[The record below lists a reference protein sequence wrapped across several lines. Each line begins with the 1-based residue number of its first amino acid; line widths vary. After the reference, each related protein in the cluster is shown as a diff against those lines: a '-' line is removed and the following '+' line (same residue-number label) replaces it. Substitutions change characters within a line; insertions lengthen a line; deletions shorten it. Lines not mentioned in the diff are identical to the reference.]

1 MKDDATIY
9 SVFDRRQVLAG
20 MAGLSALALAA
31 GTRGARAQDAV
42 MLRWWDHFQ
51 PLQPLHAQLIATY
64 GESHPGVTVDHQVM
78 NPADMMQSLQ
88 LAFRGGEA
96 PDITSVPDSLAVV
109 SQLLQAGRFAPLS
122 DSVVLDKPFQQE
134 ALFEGMHVV
143 NGQVH
148 TFPTFSFRFH
158 ATALWFHK
166 SMMEEAGFD
175 PEIGPTNWDEIAD
188 AARKMTTG
196 NRYGLL
202 LPVQFAARMEAH
214 LRELSQMA
222 GGVGAIDW
230 KTGEYAFASDEFVAA
245 LEFLLS
251 FQTDGSLHPASSS
264 LDARQGRVRWAAG
277 EAAMFT
283 DGPWNS
289 GVLLGLD
296 AAVLD
301 GVGVQ
306 PNPRRSG
313 DATIQVA
320 PAPGTFWITAQ
331 SSNQEHASGILS
343 LMTSDEFYVALAER
357 MDQPPL
363 DLSAVDR
370 ANVHSTYRTAISGF
384 ADSVRL
390 APEPLIRNPD
400 VAKVYAEMRTV
411 SPGLGEVIQGV
422 FAGAVPDIR
431 QALQDYQ
438 DAMTAERDRAIAV
451 AVENGAQVSVDD
463 WVFDNWELG
472 TDFSP
477 DQYSSAG

>member
-1 MKDDATIY
+1 MKDDATTPLSIN
-9 SVFDRRQVLAG
+9 RRHMLAG
-20 MAGLSALALAA
+20 MASLPLLAMAGSRALM
-31 GTRGARAQDAV
+31 AQDSV
-42 MLRWWDHFQ
+42 TLRWWDHFQ
-51 PLQPLHAQLIATY
+51 PLIPLHDQLIATY
-64 GESHPGVTVDHQVM
+64 GEAHPGVAVDHQVM

-109 SQLLQAGRFAPLS
+109 SQLLQAGRFAPLA
-122 DSVVLDKPFQQE
+122 DTVVLDKSFQQE

-148 TFPTFSFRFH
+148 TFPTFSFRYH
-158 ATALWFHK
+158 ATSLWFHK
-166 SMMEEAGFD
+166 SMMEEVGFD
-175 PEIGPTNWDEIAD
+175 PAVGPTSWDEIAD
-188 AARKMTTG
+188 VAKKATTG

-202 LPVQFAARMEAH
+202 LPIQFAARMEAH
-214 LRELSQMA
+214 LRELAQLA
-222 GGVGAIDW
+222 GAVGAIDW

-301 GVGVQ
+301 GIGVQ
-306 PNPRRSG
+306 PNPSRSG
-313 DATIQVA
+313 TGTVQVS

-331 SSNQEHASGILS
+331 SPNQEHASGILS

-363 DLSAVDR
+363 DLTAVDR
-370 ANVHSTYRTAISGF
+370 ANVHPTYKTVISGY

-411 SPGLGEVIQGV
+411 SPGLGEIIQGV

-431 QALQDYQ
+431 QALQAYT
-438 DAMTAERDRAIAV
+438 DAMTAERDRAIGV
-451 AVENGAQVSVDD
+451 AVGNGAQVSVDD

-472 TDFSP
+472 TDFAPS
-477 DQYSSAG
+477 QYPSAG

>member
-1 MKDDATIY
+1 MKDDATTPL
-9 SVFDRRQVLAG
+9 SFNRRHMLAG
-20 MAGLSALALAA
+20 MASLPLLGLAGSRALLAQESV
-31 GTRGARAQDAV
+31 T
-42 MLRWWDHFQ
+42 LRWWDHFQ
-51 PLQPLHAQLIATY
+51 PLIPLHDQLIATY
-64 GESHPGVTVDHQVM
+64 GEAHPGVTVDHQVM

-109 SQLLQAGRFAPLS
+109 SQLLQAGRFAPLA
-122 DSVVLDKPFQQE
+122 DTVVLDKPFQQE

-148 TFPTFSFRFH
+148 TFPTFSFRYH
-158 ATALWFHK
+158 STSLWFHK
-166 SMMEEAGFD
+166 AMMEEAGLD
-175 PEIGPTNWDEIAD
+175 PEAGPASWDEIAD
-188 AARKMTTG
+188 AARKATTG

-202 LPVQFAARMEAH
+202 LPIQFAARMEAH
-214 LRELSQMA
+214 LRDLAQMA
-222 GGVGAIDW
+222 GGVGDIDW

-251 FQTDGSLHPASSS
+251 FQSDGSLHPASSS

-301 GVGVQ
+301 GIGVQ
-306 PNPRRSG
+306 PNPGRSG
-313 DATIQVA
+313 SGTVQVA

-331 SSNQEHASGILS
+331 SQNQADASGILG

-370 ANVHSTYRTAISGF
+370 ANVHPTYKRVIAGY

-411 SPGLGEVIQGV
+411 SPGLGEIIQGV

-431 QALQDYQ
+431 QALQDYA
-438 DAMTAERDRAIAV
+438 DARTAERDRAIGV
-451 AVENGAQVSVDD
+451 AVENGAQVSVED

-472 TDFSP
+472 TDFAPS
-477 DQYSSAG
+477 QYSSAG